1 MIKILHRY
9 IVKEFVSS
17 FIFGLTVFSAILL
30 LDQIFQL
37 VDLFLS
43 KGVGFFLIFQL
54 FVLIIPNILSLTIP
68 MAILFGVLLSYG
80 RLSEDNEVT
89 VMKAT
94 GISYKT
100 LSMPIIIFVIF
111 ISIGLVYFN
120 HYLSPSTHMYF
131 RSLYKQILTKT
142 PLAKFDEKTITD
154 IGGYRIYAHKVNSK
168 DNTLS
173 GVNIYKFVSDKENN
187 SKNNSKSS
195 DIKND
200 IKDDNKDENDKK
212 NEDSVP
218 WRIASSSATVSVEK
232 NVVILKLY
240 DGYWQRSDP
249 NKLGSMIHM
258 NFSTYK
264 FAIPFGDTVDFDDV
278 SLREMTSRKLRAKLK
293 TFQDNDTQIYTYNNE
308 YWFRW
313 VLAVAPIIFAI
324 IAIPIG
330 IMAGKGGKA
339 IGFGMSLGVIFVYYM
354 LLVISLNIGEKG
366 YVPSCYIM
374 WLPNIVIASIGLIL
388 FRKMGK
394 K

>member
-37 VDLFLS
+37 IDLFLS

-54 FVLIIPNILSLTIP
+54 FILIIPNILSLTIP

-80 RLSEDNEVT
+80 RLSEDNEIT

-94 GISYKT
+94 GINYKT
-100 LSMPIIIFVIF
+100 LSMPIIVFVMF
-111 ISIGLVYFN
+111 ISIGLIYFN
-120 HYLSPSTHMYF
+120 HSLSPSTHMYF
-131 RSLYKQILTKT
+131 RTLYKQILTKT

-168 DNTLS
+168 NNTLA
-173 GVNIYKFVSDKENN
+173 GVNIYKFV
-187 SKNNSKSS
+187 
-195 DIKND
+195 
-200 IKDDNKDENDKK
+200 NDKK
-212 NEDSVP
+212 NDNKKDIKSDKKNEESVP

-278 SLREMTSRKLRAKLK
+278 SLREMTSKKLRAKIK

-354 LLVISLNIGEKG
+354 LLVVALNIGEKG
-366 YVPSCYIM
+366 YIPSCYIM
-374 WLPNIVIASIGLIL
+374 WLPNFVIASIGLIL
-388 FRKMGK
+388 FKKMGK

>member
-37 VDLFLS
+37 IDLFLS

-54 FVLIIPNILSLTIP
+54 FILIIPNILSLTIP

-80 RLSEDNEVT
+80 RLSEDNEIT

-94 GISYKT
+94 GINYKT
-100 LSMPIIIFVIF
+100 LSMPIIVFVMF
-111 ISIGLVYFN
+111 ISIGLIYFN
-120 HYLSPSTHMYF
+120 HSLSPSTHMYF
-131 RSLYKQILTKT
+131 RTLYKQILTKT

-168 DNTLS
+168 NNTLS
-173 GVNIYKFVSDKENN
+173 GVNIYKFVNDK
-187 SKNNSKSS
+187 KK
-195 DIKND
+195 DIKS
-200 IKDDNKDENDKK
+200 DKK
-212 NEDSVP
+212 NEESVP

-278 SLREMTSRKLRAKLK
+278 SLREMTSKKLRAKIK

-354 LLVISLNIGEKG
+354 LLVVALNIGEKG
-366 YVPSCYIM
+366 YIPSCYIM
-374 WLPNIVIASIGLIL
+374 WLPNFVIASIGLIL

>member
-37 VDLFLS
+37 IDLFLS

-54 FVLIIPNILSLTIP
+54 FILIIPNILSLTIP

-80 RLSEDNEVT
+80 RLSEDNEIT

-94 GISYKT
+94 GINYKT
-100 LSMPIIIFVIF
+100 LSMPIIVFVMF
-111 ISIGLVYFN
+111 ISIGLIYFN
-120 HYLSPSTHMYF
+120 HSLSPSTHMYF
-131 RSLYKQILTKT
+131 RTLYKQILTKT

-168 DNTLS
+168 NNTLS
-173 GVNIYKFVSDKENN
+173 GVNIYKFVNDK
-187 SKNNSKSS
+187 KK
-195 DIKND
+195 DIKS
-200 IKDDNKDENDKK
+200 DKK
-212 NEDSVP
+212 NEESVP

-278 SLREMTSRKLRAKLK
+278 SLREMTSKKLRAKIK

-324 IAIPIG
+324 IA
-330 IMAGKGGKA
+330 
-339 IGFGMSLGVIFVYYM
+339 
-354 LLVISLNIGEKG
+354 
-366 YVPSCYIM
+366 
-374 WLPNIVIASIGLIL
+374 
-388 FRKMGK
+388 
-394 K
+394 

>member
-1 MIKILHRY
+1 
-9 IVKEFVSS
+9 
-17 FIFGLTVFSAILL
+17 
-30 LDQIFQL
+30 
-37 VDLFLS
+37 
-43 KGVGFFLIFQL
+43 
-54 FVLIIPNILSLTIP
+54 
-68 MAILFGVLLSYG
+68 
-80 RLSEDNEVT
+80 
-89 VMKAT
+89 
-94 GISYKT
+94 
-100 LSMPIIIFVIF
+100 
-111 ISIGLVYFN
+111 
-120 HYLSPSTHMYF
+120 
-131 RSLYKQILTKT
+131 
-142 PLAKFDEKTITD
+142 
-154 IGGYRIYAHKVNSK
+154 
-168 DNTLS
+168 
-173 GVNIYKFVSDKENN
+173 
-187 SKNNSKSS
+187 
-195 DIKND
+195 
-200 IKDDNKDENDKK
+200 
-212 NEDSVP
+212 P

-278 SLREMTSRKLRAKLK
+278 SLREMTSKKLRAKIK

-354 LLVISLNIGEKG
+354 LLVVALNIGEKG
-366 YVPSCYIM
+366 YIPSCYIM
-374 WLPNIVIASIGLIL
+374 WLPNFVIASIGLIL
-388 FRKMGK
+388 FKKMGK

>member
-37 VDLFLS
+37 IDLFLS

-54 FVLIIPNILSLTIP
+54 FILIIPNILSLTIP

-80 RLSEDNEVT
+80 RLSEDNEIT

-94 GISYKT
+94 GINYKT
-100 LSMPIIIFVIF
+100 LSMPIIVFVMF
-111 ISIGLVYFN
+111 ISIGLIYFN
-120 HYLSPSTHMYF
+120 HSLSPSTHMYF
-131 RSLYKQILTKT
+131 RTLYKQILTKT

-168 DNTLS
+168 NNTLS
-173 GVNIYKFVSDKENN
+173 GVNIYKFVNDK
-187 SKNNSKSS
+187 KNDNKK
-195 DIKND
+195 DIKS
-200 IKDDNKDENDKK
+200 DKK

-258 NFSTYK
+258 N
-264 FAIPFGDTVDFDDV
+264 
-278 SLREMTSRKLRAKLK
+278 
-293 TFQDNDTQIYTYNNE
+293 
-308 YWFRW
+308 
-313 VLAVAPIIFAI
+313 
-324 IAIPIG
+324 
-330 IMAGKGGKA
+330 
-339 IGFGMSLGVIFVYYM
+339 
-354 LLVISLNIGEKG
+354 
-366 YVPSCYIM
+366 
-374 WLPNIVIASIGLIL
+374 
-388 FRKMGK
+388 
-394 K
+394 